1 CAREADGIGGTA
13 ATGVYGYW

>member
-1 CAREADGIGGTA
+1 CARETEGIGGTA